1 MADKIKNAVAEYQ
14 EDFDTTGAD
23 PVKLDLLG
31 KGFTDQEA
39 DEVIQALSVNASKP
53 VAGKP
58 KPKAKVI
65 AEVPVFDPENPNIS
79 IADRLKAFN
88 YENLEGEELAKY
100 YELLDSLP
108 HSEMYDFEVYKV
120 DVLRQERFEG
130 VPNSPIDVVG
140 IVLESTKPVIRTRV
154 YPKTAIAQNGR
165 LERGRNHF
173 EIFGQQ
179 FHENKLFYLLKK

>member
-1 MADKIKNAVAEYQ
+1 MTNKIKDAVAEYQ
-14 EDFDTTGAD
+14 QDFDTLGAD
-23 PVKLDLLG
+23 LVRNDVLA
-31 KGFTDQEA
+31 KGFTEQEA
-39 DEVIQALSVNASKP
+39 EEVIEALSVDASKP
-53 VAGKP
+53 VAAKP
-58 KPKAKVI
+58 KPKTKVT
-65 AEVPVFDPENPNIS
+65 AEAPVFDPENPNS
-79 IADRLKAFN
+79 RIADKLKVLD

-100 YELLDSLP
+100 YELLESLP
-108 HSEMYDFEVYKV
+108 HSELYDFEVYKIKV
-120 DVLRQERFEG
+120 RRQERFEG

-140 IVLESTKPVIRTRV
+140 IILESTKPVISTRV